1 MFFVHLSAL
10 LGILVFIFCLRK
22 LGGTPKKLP
31 EYSLTILIL
40 AALFVRILCAGLSKG
55 FDNDTACFASWAD
68 RMFQVRPSGFY
79 SPDTFTDYPPGYMYV
94 LWLLGAIRN
103 LTGMAYYSL
112 PHLLLLKVPAILC
125 DMGCGLLLYREAK
138 KKFTE
143 YGAFFVAAAYFFN
156 PALILN
162 SSVWGQV
169 DSIFTLLVIIMCLS
183 LIRGKMYPALICF
196 GTGVLIKPHTLL
208 FAPILFAGMLDH
220 ILSAEKNAR
229 LSLTVRLFF
238 QCLSVGAGMI
248 FLCVPFGLE
257 HVWKQYFSTVT
268 SYPYAA
274 VNAYNFWG
282 FFGLNWVSQDN
293 TFLGIPYSVI
303 GWTCIAAAVA
313 VTLLI
318 SLRSRKDREKYP
330 FLGALLMISVFMFSV
345 RMHERY
351 LYPALALLLL
361 AFLYR
366 PCMQF
371 FLCYGG
377 FSVLHFYNTAD
388 VLFFYNPVEYDRTSP
403 LIISV
408 SLGMLVCTGLFY
420 HSVFRTYWRTPAEA
434 GGNAPFPRLF
444 PDRPAVKKSSSS
456 RPRAKSGGAR
466 GVAAFRSGGS
476 GGSAPERS
484 AAAVPIRRGDF
495 ICMALITAIYACFA
509 LYDLGD
515 RQAPETAYDMTQG
528 QSIELD
534 FQGQAPV
541 SLAYY
546 IAPWEKRHFTL
557 EGKKENE
564 TQWTSF
570 GKITL
575 KNVFTWQTQ
584 SLDTGLSHLRLT
596 LEDNQASILEFVFLD
611 QEGNILTPGFAGQ
624 YEGLFDESHLYPG
637 TSTYRNS
644 MYFDEI
650 YHGRTAYEFLHGL
663 TSYEN
668 THPPM
673 GKILISLGVALFG
686 MNPFGWRIMGVLF
699 GIAMVPVVYLF
710 ARKISENTLLASFA
724 SVLFAFDFMHFT
736 QTRIATIDVYIT
748 FFVILMYYFMYRYS
762 RLSFYDT
769 PLKKTFLPL
778 GACGVCMGFGI
789 ACKWTGAYAG
799 CGLAVIFF
807 SVLYKRYREY
817 VYAGKRPSG
826 STDGISHRHIL
837 DSFLPSTKRTIYF
850 CLVFF
855 VAVPALIYLLSYLPF
870 RDYSDRGL
878 LGRMLYNQ
886 TSMFQYHS
894 GLNSTHDFS
903 SPWYEWPILKRPIWY
918 YSRIITKPA
927 EGIGLREGISAFGNP
942 ALWWAGIPAAIY
954 MVYLWMKKKDKTAA
968 FLIIG
973 YLAQYLPWF
982 FVTRITF
989 IYHYFPSVVFVVL
1002 MILYTFIQWKKML
1015 TRPAFL
1021 SLVLLYGTVAVGLF
1035 LLFFPVLSGQPV
1047 EAEFVDKYLRWFKSW
1062 VLTAK

>member
-112 PHLLLLKVPAILC
+112 PHLLLLKIPAILC
-125 DMGCGLLLYREAK
+125 DMGCGLILYREAK

-229 LSLTVRLFF
+229 LSLTVQLFF
-238 QCLSVGAGMI
+238 QCLSVGAGMV

-351 LYPALALLLL
+351 LYPALTLLLL

-366 PCMQF
+366 PCKQF

-456 RPRAKSGGAR
+456 RPRAKQQ
-466 GVAAFRSGGS
+466 VL
-476 GGSAPERS
+476 SASPS
-484 AAAVPIRRGDF
+484 A
-495 ICMALITAIYACFA
+495 
-509 LYDLGD
+509 
-515 RQAPETAYDMTQG
+515 E
-528 QSIELD
+528 
-534 FQGQAPV
+534 
-541 SLAYY
+541 
-546 IAPWEKRHFTL
+546 
-557 EGKKENE
+557 
-564 TQWTSF
+564 
-570 GKITL
+570 
-575 KNVFTWQTQ
+575 
-584 SLDTGLSHLRLT
+584 
-596 LEDNQASILEFVFLD
+596 
-611 QEGNILTPGFAGQ
+611 
-624 YEGLFDESHLYPG
+624 ESV
-637 TSTYRNS
+637 
-644 MYFDEI
+644 M
-650 YHGRTAYEFLHGL
+650 
-663 TSYEN
+663 
-668 THPPM
+668 
-673 GKILISLGVALFG
+673 
-686 MNPFGWRIMGVLF
+686 
-699 GIAMVPVVYLF
+699 
-710 ARKISENTLLASFA
+710 
-724 SVLFAFDFMHFT
+724 
-736 QTRIATIDVYIT
+736 
-748 FFVILMYYFMYRYS
+748 
-762 RLSFYDT
+762 
-769 PLKKTFLPL
+769 
-778 GACGVCMGFGI
+778 
-789 ACKWTGAYAG
+789 
-799 CGLAVIFF
+799 
-807 SVLYKRYREY
+807 
-817 VYAGKRPSG
+817 
-826 STDGISHRHIL
+826 
-837 DSFLPSTKRTIYF
+837 
-850 CLVFF
+850 
-855 VAVPALIYLLSYLPF
+855 
-870 RDYSDRGL
+870 
-878 LGRMLYNQ
+878 
-886 TSMFQYHS
+886 
-894 GLNSTHDFS
+894 
-903 SPWYEWPILKRPIWY
+903 
-918 YSRIITKPA
+918 
-927 EGIGLREGISAFGNP
+927 
-942 ALWWAGIPAAIY
+942 
-954 MVYLWMKKKDKTAA
+954 
-968 FLIIG
+968 
-973 YLAQYLPWF
+973 
-982 FVTRITF
+982 
-989 IYHYFPSVVFVVL
+989 
-1002 MILYTFIQWKKML
+1002 
-1015 TRPAFL
+1015 
-1021 SLVLLYGTVAVGLF
+1021 TVAWSRPL
-1035 LLFFPVLSGQPV
+1035 
-1047 EAEFVDKYLRWFKSW
+1047 A
-1062 VLTAK
+1062 